1 MDNPVLDFIPSEVA
15 KEMQLR
21 TRKLA
26 KFDEIEHKLPDPRA
40 SVPYRFSVSNVL
52 NELSIRVP
60 FSKAIAKGDV
70 VWLFDNTAYQQQ
82 PQQQQSTS
90 SSSPAEATSST
101 TPAAQGDDKNN
112 NDNNTPWQA
121 EFIMAVFEGEPKCKV
136 ADIVAGVAG
145 LVGLA
150 DDAEERKTIE
160 QRLLPFLWD
169 IRAGRATTV
178 SQHGGAEL
186 KLGPSGLNGISTN
199 VLELTHDG
207 ETNAGGEASH
217 TKRATLDVEGVEGVL
232 SMETHFAGPEG
243 WGIISDI
250 DDTIKITTTSD
261 PIGILK
267 ETFINQPRPVPGMPE
282 LYAGIKSLL
291 PRDTPWFYLSAS
303 PYNLYPFLRGFRDE
317 YFPRGT
323 FILRDSSWKTIT
335 GLLSSLTMG
344 TEEYKVDRMKKV
356 HGWLPRRKLIVFGDS
371 TQSDPEAYGEIYR
384 MFPGWIRMIFIRKD
398 TNSAAIGLAEK
409 NEPQRF
415 EKAFTGIPRDAW
427 HVFEN
432 PDECLDLVKNVIQKH
447 S

>member
-1 MDNPVLDFIPSEVA
+1 MDNNNNKDQVLDFIPSEVA

-21 TRKLA
+21 TRKHA
-26 KFDEIEHKLPDPRA
+26 KFDEIEKKLPDPRA
-40 SVPYRFSVSNVL
+40 SVPYGFSISNVL
-52 NELSIRVP
+52 NEMSIRVP
-60 FSKAIAKGDV
+60 FSKAIAKGDI
-70 VWLFDNTAYQQQ
+70 VWLFDNTAYK
-82 PQQQQSTS
+82 QQQQSPSAS
-90 SSSPAEATSST
+90 SSSSSSS
-101 TPAAQGDDKNN
+101 AQGDHDNN
-112 NDNNTPWQA
+112 NNNNTPWQA
-121 EFIMAVFEGEPKCKV
+121 EFIMAVFEDEPKCKV
-136 ADIVAGVAG
+136 TDIVAGIASI
-145 LVGLA
+145 LGLA
-150 DDAEERKTIE
+150 DEAEELKTIE

-169 IRAGRATTV
+169 IRAGRAATV
-178 SQHGGAEL
+178 SQQGGSEL

-199 VLELTHDG
+199 VLPLVHDA
-207 ETNAGGEASH
+207 EKASH
-217 TKRATLDVEGVEGVL
+217 HTKKATCDVEGVGGVL

-261 PIGILK
+261 PVGILK

-303 PYNLYPFLRGFRDE
+303 PYNLYPFLKGFRDE
-317 YFPRGT
+317 HFPQGT

-398 TNSAAIGLAEK
+398 TDSAAIGLAEK

-427 HVFEN
+427 HVFED

-447 S
+447 SSS

>member
-1 MDNPVLDFIPSEVA
+1 M
-15 KEMQLR
+15 
-21 TRKLA
+21 
-26 KFDEIEHKLPDPRA
+26 
-40 SVPYRFSVSNVL
+40 
-52 NELSIRVP
+52 
-60 FSKAIAKGDV
+60 
-70 VWLFDNTAYQQQ
+70 
-82 PQQQQSTS
+82 
-90 SSSPAEATSST
+90 
-101 TPAAQGDDKNN
+101 
-112 NDNNTPWQA
+112 
-121 EFIMAVFEGEPKCKV
+121 
-136 ADIVAGVAG
+136 
-145 LVGLA
+145 
-150 DDAEERKTIE
+150 E
-160 QRLLPFLWD
+160 Q
-169 IRAGRATTV
+169 
-178 SQHGGAEL
+178 
-186 KLGPSGLNGISTN
+186 
-199 VLELTHDG
+199 
-207 ETNAGGEASH
+207 
-217 TKRATLDVEGVEGVL
+217 GVERADEHVCCK
-232 SMETHFAGPEG
+232 P
-243 WGIISDI
+243 DI

-267 ETFINQPRPVPGMPE
+267 ETFINPPRPVPGMPE

-384 MFPGWIRMIFIRKD
+384 TFPGWIRMIFIRKD
-398 TNSAAIGLAEK
+398 TDSAAIGLAEK

-432 PDECLDLVKNVIQKH
+432 PDECLDLVKDVIQRH